1 MDPKFFRKYAD
12 IITEAEQIVEYDL
25 NTGNNVNNILE
36 LNLFRDMLDPEAIE
50 YDRDPK
56 DAAKWKQL
64 EAKWKPIAEQ
74 LANIVKELAVDGK
87 TLNQEEV
94 RSINNTFYEG
104 SDAYDSRLM
113 LTELPKIYDKQ
124 ATTVKFVLLP
134 SDEFYT
140 AESTDPLFHDWM
152 NSEHAPF
159 DSDAGDDKTVTQ
171 KAQRYLHGK
180 MHPKKVEKL
189 ATHLS
194 KKFHGK

>member
-1 MDPKFFRKYAD
+1 MKTLREY
-12 IITEAEQIVEYDL
+12 INLIESAEQVVEYDL

-64 EAKWKPIAEQ
+64 EAKWKPIAEH
-74 LANIVKELAVDGK
+74 LAKIVKELAVDGK

-94 RSINNTFYEG
+94 RSINDTFYEG

-113 LTELPKIYDKQ
+113 LTELPKIYDDQ
-124 ATTVKFVLLP
+124 ATTVKFILLP
-134 SDEFYT
+134 SDEFYI
-140 AESTDPLFHDWM
+140 AEESIDPLFRDWM

-159 DSDAGDDKTVTQ
+159 DSDAGDDKAVTD
-171 KAQRYLHGK
+171 KAHRYLHGK

-189 ATHLS
+189 ATLLS
-194 KKFHGK
+194 KKFHGN